1 MGCGRDFG
9 DEFLLVEFSRIGQAM
24 LASSVIAAGLV
35 GCASEAHRPEPVAQQ
50 YPENY
55 KAELLQYFH
64 GSLSDPTKIRE
75 AAIADPVLKPVNE
88 IRQSFGSAGNSGGSA
103 DSSSGGRGG
112 RKRGGRFGGSDINA
126 SERNIPGERYVVC
139 VRYNAKGL
147 DGHYTGVKPG
157 MAVYAGGRFNDF
169 TEHPKGTCDQAEFK
183 PFPELEK
190 LSR

>member
-1 MGCGRDFG
+1 MKFGR
-9 DEFLLVEFSRIGQAM
+9 
-24 LASSVIAAGLV
+24 ASVAPAIAA
-35 GCASEAHRPEPVAQQ
+35 VA
-50 YPENY
+50 
-55 KAELLQYFH
+55 
-64 GSLSDPTKIRE
+64 PTV
-75 AAIADPVLKPVNE
+75 AAADA
-88 IRQSFGSAGNSGGSA
+88 AG
-103 DSSSGGRGG
+103 
-112 RKRGGRFGGSDINA
+112 KRGGRSGGSDINA
-126 SERNIPGERYVVC
+126 SERNFPGERYVVC

>member
-1 MGCGRDFG
+1 MRLSGTF
-9 DEFLLVEFSRIGQAM
+9 
-24 LASSVIAAGLV
+24 LASA
-35 GCASEAHRPEPVAQQ
+35 
-50 YPENY
+50 
-55 KAELLQYFH
+55 
-64 GSLSDPTKIRE
+64 
-75 AAIADPVLKPVNE
+75 
-88 IRQSFGSAGNSGGSA
+88 
-103 DSSSGGRGG
+103 
-112 RKRGGRFGGSDINA
+112 
-126 SERNIPGERYVVC
+126 VVC